1 MYKCGAVFKGETVQI
16 KKKQQDKENR
26 VELDSKDHS
35 KKNFGR
41 DFLKNLQPMLHVQV
55 TERH

>member
-16 KKKQQDKENR
+16 KKKQDRENR

-41 DFLKNLQPMLHVQV
+41 DFLKNLQPRLHVQV

>member
-1 MYKCGAVFKGETVQI
+1 MYKCGAVLKGETVQI
-16 KKKQQDKENR
+16 KKKQDKENR

-35 KKNFGR
+35 KKNFGG
-41 DFLKNLQPMLHVQV
+41 DFLKNLQPRLQLQV

>member
-16 KKKQQDKENR
+16 KKKQDRENR

-35 KKNFGR
+35 KKKFGR
-41 DFLKNLQPMLHVQV
+41 DFLKNLQPRLHVQV

>member
-1 MYKCGAVFKGETVQI
+1 MYKCGAVLKGETVQI
-16 KKKQQDKENR
+16 KKKQDKENR

-41 DFLKNLQPMLHVQV
+41 DFLKNLQPRLQLQV

>member
-16 KKKQQDKENR
+16 KKNKIERIALNLTVKII
-26 VELDSKDHS
+26 L
-35 KKNFGR
+35 KKTSEEI
-41 DFLKNLQPMLHVQV
+41 QPRLHVQV

>member
-1 MYKCGAVFKGETVQI
+1 MYKCGAVFKGQTVQI
-16 KKKQQDKENR
+16 KKKQDRENR

-41 DFLKNLQPMLHVQV
+41 DFLKNLQPRLHVQV

>member
-16 KKKQQDKENR
+16 KKKQDRENR

-41 DFLKNLQPMLHVQV
+41 DFLKNLQPRLQLQV

>member
-16 KKKQQDKENR
+16 KKNQDKENR

-41 DFLKNLQPMLHVQV
+41 DFLKNLQPRLHVQV

>member
-16 KKKQQDKENR
+16 KKKQDRENR

-41 DFLKNLQPMLHVQV
+41 DFLKNLQPRLHVQV
-55 TERH
+55 TEHH

>member
-16 KKKQQDKENR
+16 KKKQDRENR

-35 KKNFGR
+35 KKKFGR
-41 DFLKNLQPMLHVQV
+41 DFLKNLQPRLQLQV

>member
-1 MYKCGAVFKGETVQI
+1 MYKCGAVLNGETV
-16 KKKQQDKENR
+16 KKKNQDRENR
-26 VELDSKDHS
+26 VELDRKDHS

-41 DFLKNLQPMLHVQV
+41 DFLKNLQPRLHVQV